1 MKQAIALPL
10 VCLLVFGTTAAACA
24 ADRSQ
29 DRLTSEDVR
38 QPELG
43 RQIVSDT
50 QRNEEVGQQ
59 QGQDQQ
65 LLNEQMRPEG
75 NAMGVPEP
83 GTVSDQET
91 TQKQR
96 DPARRHGADDNAQV
110 TMGGAKSAVSGEVLR
125 IDGDNYF
132 VRDRES
138 GEEVKLIVNTD
149 TNLDCGASS
158 AGGGNHAIA
167 SPDRQPDQSGDTTQR
182 QQAQGQRSD
191 ETAMGS
197 GFSVGGCTF
206 QQGDRVKAEVSD
218 LGTVTTL
225 RILSPD
231 QQAEM
236 RSSSVQ
242 IEGTSTMESVSE
254 NDTRDK
260 SPSSEKLMQDK
271 EGSLAPQ
278 DLR

>member
-1 MKQAIALPL
+1 MKRHIALPII
-10 VCLLVFGTTAAACA
+10 CLLTLGTTSVACT

-29 DRLTSEDVR
+29 DRITSETSR

-43 RQIVSDT
+43 RQIVADT
-50 QRNEEVGQQ
+50 QRDTEAGQSQ
-59 QGQDQQ
+59 TQDQQ

-91 TQKQR
+91 TLKQR
-96 DPARRHGADDNAQV
+96 DPARRHGAEENAQV
-110 TMGGAKSAVSGEVLR
+110 TMGGAKPLVSGEVLR

-132 VRDRES
+132 VRDQES
-138 GEEVKLIVNTD
+138 GEEVKLIVNMD
-149 TNLDCGASS
+149 TNLDCGTS
-158 AGGGNHAIA
+158 AAAGSDTTART
-167 SPDRQPDQSGDTTQR
+167 DRQQDQSGAATER

-197 GFSVGGCTF
+197 GFAVGGCSF

-225 RILSPD
+225 KILSPD
-231 QQAEM
+231 QPTEM
-236 RSSSVQ
+236 RSSSVK
-242 IEGTSTMESVSE
+242 IEGTSAMEGISE